1 MHIITYI
8 IPHNTTLYNLDDSIT
23 KSFVTVDLFYEYFTL
38 IYFKRELVLI
48 KIKDAKIMLY
58 RVIFGNYWK
67 MKYDGIKKY
76 LDYNI

>member
-1 MHIITYI
+1 MYI
-8 IPHNTTLYNLDDSIT
+8 IIYISLYNIILYNLDDFII
-23 KSFVTVDLFYEYFTL
+23 KSFVIVDLFYEYFIL
-38 IYFKRELVLI
+38 IYFKRELVFI
-48 KIKDAKIMLY
+48 KINDVKIMLY